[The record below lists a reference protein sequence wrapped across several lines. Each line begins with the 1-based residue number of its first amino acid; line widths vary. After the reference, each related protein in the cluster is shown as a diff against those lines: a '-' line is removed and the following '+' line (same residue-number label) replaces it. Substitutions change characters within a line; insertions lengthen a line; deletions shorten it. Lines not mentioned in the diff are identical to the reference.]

1 MGKLKLLLAKG
12 LFFDRPLFDPP
23 PTVDKS
29 SALKKEVDLKI
40 RTQLWEAGKYRGVLD
55 LVRKQT
61 TRKGRLFWL
70 ACWLYQEKVCEPE
83 DIIGIEELQRLA
95 KKTFR
100 FLSTTDF
107 RHADRVRNCLPYFQQ
122 LLTDFGTCK
131 GDASKLVKLG
141 YNEAAIQAARKKR
154 SAVPAACDWLA
165 TGQNSLSQSALT
177 LQNAYSRVY
186 GPKRRSVHKSHTSY

>member
-1 MGKLKLLLAKG
+1 MGVSKPKARRPPSVGNRVAIPELYRQCLAPEQNLTKESMGKLKLLLAKG

-83 DIIGIEELQRLA
+83 DII
-95 KKTFR
+95 
-100 FLSTTDF
+100 
-107 RHADRVRNCLPYFQQ
+107 RN
-122 LLTDFGTCK
+122 
-131 GDASKLVKLG
+131 
-141 YNEAAIQAARKKR
+141 
-154 SAVPAACDWLA
+154 
-165 TGQNSLSQSALT
+165 
-177 LQNAYSRVY
+177 
-186 GPKRRSVHKSHTSY
+186 